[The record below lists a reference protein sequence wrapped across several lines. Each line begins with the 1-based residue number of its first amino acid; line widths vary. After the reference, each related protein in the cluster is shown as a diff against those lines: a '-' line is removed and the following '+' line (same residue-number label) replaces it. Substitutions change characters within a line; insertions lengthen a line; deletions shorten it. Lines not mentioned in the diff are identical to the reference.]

1 MSKPPPATK
10 QKMVGVRIPH
20 DLHTALRA
28 IAISSNVKLQD
39 LLEHVLR
46 HHVRGN
52 AIAYKDALK
61 PKPKTRK

>member
-1 MSKPPPATK
+1 
-10 QKMVGVRIPH
+10 MVGVRIPH